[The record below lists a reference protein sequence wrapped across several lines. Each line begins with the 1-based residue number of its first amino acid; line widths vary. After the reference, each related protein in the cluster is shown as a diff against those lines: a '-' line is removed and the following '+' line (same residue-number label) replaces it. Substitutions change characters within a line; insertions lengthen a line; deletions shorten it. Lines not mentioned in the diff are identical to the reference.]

1 MLVYKEFNF
10 SYLCFSGSGVDW
22 WALGVCIYE
31 FVTGVLPFSDDT
43 PAKVFDNILKNG
55 ESGAG
60 RGTHDPICNV
70 RSWTTN
76 LIVNVPLYN

>member
-55 ESGAG
+55 ES
-60 RGTHDPICNV
+60 
-70 RSWTTN
+70 
-76 LIVNVPLYN
+76 